1 MSLPVKIINFIKSSS
16 SAIGIFN
23 PNNVTNKVKYWNKYL
38 PHIKPYYAI
47 KSFNH
52 PYMIDELLK
61 HNISFDV
68 ASKGEIVDII
78 KNGGSYDNMILS
90 NPICS
95 KYDLEYAFNNRVP
108 FIVCD
113 DYERLEYIKNVA
125 PWANI
130 LWRIKSYENDSLI
143 KFNNKFG
150 ASIDETIRVIEKSN
164 HGLRGISFHVGS
176 NCGNVDAYKNTI
188 NSINDYI
195 LPRWNN
201 SLWKCEYID
210 IGGGL
215 SHIEDVIKL
224 SESIKGLLTDKKII
238 AEPGRYFSI
247 DSVNLYTKIIKI
259 KVCNKTGY
267 YNIFINDSIYSSFSG
282 NIFDKQIHYPI
293 PMYKGDEMVKCSIW
307 GNTCDGIDKII
318 DDIYLLKPREGDILC
333 WENMGAYTFANAV
346 DGFNG
351 FNKATILNI

>member
-1 MSLPVKIINFIKSSS
+1 MSLPTNLVNLIKNSSNS
-16 SAIGIFN
+16 IGIFN
-23 PNNVTNKVKYWNKYL
+23 SSNIVKKVTYWNKYL

-47 KSFNH
+47 KSFNN
-52 PYMIDELLK
+52 PNIIKELLK

-68 ASKGEIVDII
+68 ASKGEMRDII

-95 KYDLEYAFNNRVP
+95 KEDLEFAFHNKIAFV
-108 FIVCD
+108 VCD
-113 DYERLEYIKNVA
+113 DYERLEYIKMVA
-125 PWANI
+125 PWVNI
-130 LWRIKSYENDSLI
+130 LWRIKSYESDSLI

-150 ASIDETIRVIEKSN
+150 ASIDETIKVIERKN
-164 HGLRGISFHVGS
+164 HGLSGISFHVGS
-176 NCGNVDAYKNTI
+176 NCGNVEAYKYTI
-188 NSINDYI
+188 ESIQNNL
-195 LPRWNN
+195 LPRWNS
-201 SLWKCEYID
+201 SLWKCDYID

-224 SESIKGLLTDKKII
+224 SENMKGLLTDKKLI

-247 DSVNLYTKIIKI
+247 DSVSLYTKIIKI

-267 YNIFINDSIYSSFSG
+267 YNIFINDSIYNSFSG
-282 NIFDKQIHYPI
+282 NIFDKQVHYPI
-293 PMYKGDEMVKCSIW
+293 PMYKGNEMVKCTIW

-318 DDIYLLKPREGDILC
+318 DDIYLLKPSEGDILC
-333 WENMGAYTFANAV
+333 WNNMGAYTFANAV

-351 FNKATILNI
+351 FNKATIINV